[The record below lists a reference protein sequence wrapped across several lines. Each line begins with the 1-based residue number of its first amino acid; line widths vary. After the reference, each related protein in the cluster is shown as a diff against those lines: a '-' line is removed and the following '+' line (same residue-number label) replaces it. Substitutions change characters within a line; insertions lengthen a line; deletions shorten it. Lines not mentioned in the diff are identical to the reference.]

1 MPFSFDINSQGYLK
15 KRESF
20 DLEYKQNFQLGD
32 NLLKYIKTMVGMANN
47 RGGEIVFGVKDSP
60 HIPLGMTNNRFVS
73 TDPKTIDAKI
83 REYFEPSLKWEAKE
97 IEFEGKT
104 FGLISVREAQEKPI
118 VCKRNKDNILREG
131 AVYYR
136 YRGETKEIEYP
147 ELRNLLDVEKEK
159 ERVLWIKHIEKIRMA
174 GPRNIEILDMCKG
187 ELPYGDHKILLE
199 ESLIEN
205 LNVIKEG
212 SFTEKDGEGI
222 PVLKLIGE
230 IDGLV
235 NSEQVVVNPETIYP
249 FTTKQMQERLG
260 INQYEMQAIIH
271 CLGLKSKPKYHIEI
285 TNGKTS
291 IHKYTEKA
299 ISTIQALF
307 ERYGKEEC
315 LSQWK
320 GKYKQERKAKS
331 RT

>member
-1 MPFSFDINSQGYLK
+1 MPFLFDLNSQGYLK

-60 HIPLGMTNNRFVS
+60 HILLGMTNNRFVS

-131 AVYYR
+131 AIYYR
-136 YRGETKEIEYP
+136 YRGETKEIEYA
-147 ELRNLLDVEKEK
+147 ELKKLLDSEKEK
-159 ERVLWIKHIEKIRMA
+159 ERILWLKHIEKIRII
-174 GPRNIEILDMCKG
+174 GPRNIELLDLYKG
-187 ELPYGDHKILLE
+187 ELSYGDQKILLD
-199 ESLIEN
+199 ESLLSK
-205 LNVIKEG
+205 LNIIKEG
-212 SFTEKDGEGI
+212 SFTEKEGEGL

-230 IDGLV
+230 IEGMVDSDKIML
-235 NSEQVVVNPETIYP
+235 
-249 FTTKQMQERLG
+249 
-260 INQYEMQAIIH
+260 
-271 CLGLKSKPKYHIEI
+271 
-285 TNGKTS
+285 
-291 IHKYTEKA
+291 
-299 ISTIQALF
+299 
-307 ERYGKEEC
+307 
-315 LSQWK
+315 
-320 GKYKQERKAKS
+320 
-331 RT
+331 